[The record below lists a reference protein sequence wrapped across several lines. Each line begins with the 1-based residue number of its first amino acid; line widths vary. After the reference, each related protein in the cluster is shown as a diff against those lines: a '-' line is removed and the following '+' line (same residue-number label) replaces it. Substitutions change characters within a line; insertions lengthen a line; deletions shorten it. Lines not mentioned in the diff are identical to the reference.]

1 MDRRTETMT
10 IAGMSCGHCVA
21 AVRRALGD
29 IDGVEVRDVS
39 VGAAE
44 IAYDPG
50 TVDRGANDAA
60 IEDAGFSVVGAPAS

>member
-1 MDRRTETMT
+1 MT

-50 TVDRGANDAA
+50 AVDRAAINAA
-60 IEDAGFSVVGAPAS
+60 IEDAGFSVVDPSAP